1 MANTCPQ
8 KHRHEE
14 LNKPPKRTRVS
25 CRNSPLSD
33 TKEIDNLGGLEDHVE
48 PKIKS
53 KRVPS
58 GLNQSAKRDKICPIS
73 DSAAPGQTR
82 TPQKQA
88 QEVPND
94 VQETPNGDQK
104 RANGKVRKAEKSSS
118 GWKKP
123 FPDIPATGRNSGVGQ
138 VSQKRVKKTLK
149 DAQEAPTADQEE
161 QSRTKSRTKCRQ
173 SQQG

>member
-1 MANTCPQ
+1 MWNQKSRVKESQAGSTSQRKGTKSALSVIVQPQ
-8 KHRHEE
+8 DRH
-14 LNKPPKRTRVS
+14 
-25 CRNSPLSD
+25 
-33 TKEIDNLGGLEDHVE
+33 
-48 PKIKS
+48 
-53 KRVPS
+53 
-58 GLNQSAKRDKICPIS
+58 
-73 DSAAPGQTR
+73 AP
-82 TPQKQA
+82 PQKQA

-149 DAQEAPTADQEE
+149 DAQVAPTADQEE
-161 QSRTKSRTKCRQ
+161 QNRTKSSSKCGQSRQ
-173 SQQG
+173 G